1 MADNAGI
8 CNAILWFLILWFLAW
23 PFAWFLAF
31 WYVTFLPFT
40 VCIPQ
45 FKDIC
50 ESMFKLMQ
58 VVVVCAE
65 NMKNKTPVCGGG
77 GSGATSS

>member
-1 MADNAGI
+1 MADNAGT

-40 VCIPQ
+40 VCMPQ

-50 ESMFKLMQ
+50 DSLFKLMQ
-58 VVVVCAE
+58 IVVVCAE
-65 NMKNKTPVCGGG
+65 NMKNKTPLCSSGGQ
-77 GSGATSS
+77 SA